1 MVLCLFFFFFFKQ
14 KTAYEMR
21 ISDWSSD
28 VCSSD
33 LWGPVPVPQGEELT
47 FLTGL
52 RSMTTAG
59 DLALQTGMAAHLY
72 LVNAP
77 MRREYF
83 TNADGELLVVPQ
95 QGALRFATEFGVLE
109 VGPGEVCLL
118 PRGVKFR
125 AEPIEGAAR
134 GFVCENY
141 ATPLTLPERGP
152 IGANG
157 LANPR
162 DFLAPVAAFEDRE
175 EPSRLTVKWGGGF
188 HVCELGQSPLDV
200 VAWHGNYVPY
210 KYDLRRF
217 CPMNP

>member
-1 MVLCLFFFFFFKQ
+1 
-14 KTAYEMR
+14 
-21 ISDWSSD
+21 
-28 VCSSD
+28 
-33 LWGPVPVPQGEELT
+33 
-47 FLTGL
+47 
-52 RSMTTAG
+52 MTTAG
-59 DLALQTGMAAHLY
+59 DVALQTGMAAHLY

-141 ATPLTLPERGP
+141 ATPLTLPRS
-152 IGANG
+152 
-157 LANPR
+157 
-162 DFLAPVAAFEDRE
+162 E
-175 EPSRLTVKWGGGF
+175 EHTS
-188 HVCELGQSPLDV
+188 ELQSLMRISYAV
-200 VAWHGNYVPY
+200 
-210 KYDLRRF
+210 F
-217 CPMNP
+217 CLKKKKIPNTHKLELH